1 MKQTLLIL
9 ITLVVAGSI
18 ATASPITYNI
28 NFTTTSGLA
37 PASGSFTYDASTT
50 TFSNFS
56 VVWDTISFPDLTF
69 IANTE
74 GGDCGANPSTP
85 AIAFLFLD
93 TGCGGTRAWT
103 ASVGSEPPPL
113 EFASFSFSGTEGAF
127 APGDGFTI
135 ISSQPLVDAGG
146 NFTISPATAVP
157 EPASASLFALG
168 FAGFV
173 MAFRRFGARVQRK
186 ATA

>member
-1 MKQTLLIL
+1 MKQPLLIL
-9 ITLVVAGSI
+9 ITLVAAGSI
-18 ATASPITYNI
+18 ATASPITYDI
-28 NFTTTSGLA
+28 NFTTASGLA
-37 PASGSFTYDASTT
+37 PTSGSFTYDASTT

-56 VVWDTISFPDLTF
+56 VVWDTISFSDFTI

-74 GGDCGANPSTP
+74 GGSCGGSPSSAAN
-85 AIAFLFLD
+85 AFLFLD

-103 ASVGSEPPPL
+103 ASVESEFPPL
-113 EFASFSFSGTEGAF
+113 EFASFSFPGTTGEIG
-127 APGDGFTI
+127 PDGFSI
-135 ISSQPLVDAGG
+135 NSSQPLIEAGG
-146 NFTISPATAVP
+146 SFTISPATGVP

-173 MAFRRFGARVQRK
+173 MALRRFGARVQRK